1 MSISRRNAPRPTD
14 VSILLERF
22 FKGSALGPK
31 MDFFTLSEQFESILG
46 EGLAKRVKLIDL
58 KDSVLVLKASN
69 AAWKNELEYQ
79 KKAIIDRCNA
89 LLDKAAVKS
98 VRFI

>member
-1 MSISRRNAPRPTD
+1 MSASRRNAPRPTD

-22 FKGSALGPK
+22 LKSSVLGSK
-31 MDFFTLSEQFESILG
+31 MDFFTLSEHFANIVGDSLS
-46 EGLAKRVKLIDL
+46 KRVKLVDL

-69 AAWKNELEYQ
+69 AAWKTELEFQ
-79 KKAIIDRCNA
+79 KKAIIGKCNA
-89 LLDKAAVKS
+89 LLDKAAVKN